1 MWCLPPCL
9 HPRIADLEDGVV
21 NLNDR
26 DDHLLTLDG
35 RREFHERS
43 IWSWTDYPALAG
55 TNDLLQV
62 RLNGAVILKLIAAQ
76 ITAVLRYVDP
86 CLDFWSVLS
95 SDVCGGLKPWLR
107 SGKPCGLD
115 QPGAPRHRE
124 G

>member
-95 SDVCGGLKPWLR
+95 SDVCGGLMVF
-107 SGKPCGLD
+107 
-115 QPGAPRHRE
+115 E
-124 G
+124 